1 MYLWHLR
8 LGHINLNKINRL
20 EKDGLLRELI
30 DGTLP
35 VCESCLEGKTTK
47 RHFSV
52 KWQRVTQLLELVYSD
67 VCGPLSVQARRGYE
81 YQIAIIDDYSRYA
94 FPYLTAR
101 KSETFGKFMEF

>member
-52 KWQRVTQLLELVYSD
+52 KGQRVTQLLELVYSD

-81 YQIAIIDDYSRYA
+81 Y
-94 FPYLTAR
+94 
-101 KSETFGKFMEF
+101 